1 MEKQQLSVDDDLL
14 PIYYVHSKVEEK
26 TFSRAWQGHEAPVP
40 STHFNHFPS
49 FNANCLPPGP
59 SRTER
64 TVLNEYDHEGHKE
77 VKSVGFTPGTNV
89 EDCCASSA
97 YSGVQRVS
105 DFHQSP
111 NGTNTRTQVGSTSKT
126 TSAQDVFLASLLQV
140 QLCVM
145 DLQDQIDITE
155 TNQKAKEMG
164 LKMNMPM
171 GLNMSSPSTL
181 GPERSQSC
189 IEELVRDPEPPCVD
203 EDQESD
209 DTAYS
214 ELEVEDERLF
224 CDNPLFKNSEVT
236 HNVDYNVQNSVTEL
250 TSQQESTSMDNIV
263 NEGSQ
268 LLKPNAWDGKDFG
281 TGMAVWQPIIREESL
296 EELQIYEEWEEKMFM
311 RCSTRTTRWPV
322 SDNLPST
329 QEVGDT

>member
-49 FNANCLPPGP
+49 FNENCLPPGP
-59 SRTER
+59 PRTER

-111 NGTNTRTQVGSTSKT
+111 KATNMTTQVSSTSKT

-155 TNQKAKEMG
+155 TNQKAREMG
-164 LKMNMPM
+164 LMMNMPV
-171 GLNMSSPSTL
+171 GSSPSTL
-181 GPERSQSC
+181 EPARSLSC
-189 IEELVRDPEPPCVD
+189 IEELVRDPEPQCVD

-209 DTAYS
+209 DAAYS

-224 CDNPLFKNSEVT
+224 CDNPLFKNSKVT

-250 TSQQESTSMDNIV
+250 TSQHKSTSMDNIV

-268 LLKPNAWDGKDFG
+268 LLKPNAWDSKDFG
-281 TGMAVWQPIIREESL
+281 TGMAAWHPIIQEESL
-296 EELQIYEEWEEKMFM
+296 EELQIYEDEWEEKMFM
-311 RCSTRTTRWPV
+311 RCRTTRWPV
-322 SDNLPST
+322 SDNLLST
-329 QEVGDT
+329 QKVGDT